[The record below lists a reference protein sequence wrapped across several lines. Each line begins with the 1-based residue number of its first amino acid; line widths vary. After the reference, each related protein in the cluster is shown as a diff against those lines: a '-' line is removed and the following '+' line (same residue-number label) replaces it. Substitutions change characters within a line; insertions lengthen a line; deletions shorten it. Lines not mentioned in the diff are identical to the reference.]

1 MESLYQMT
9 HHLHPRARIA
19 AIAAALLVSAVMPA
33 AADTAANA
41 AAQGETAKRLVSTF
55 VVASDMTEWTLSFT
69 GVLAAREEVAV
80 GAPFQEQRISSVE
93 VEVGDRVEAGQIL
106 VRLDTAMRENQ
117 LHESQGR
124 LARAKAALAQQQAK
138 AAQALAALQRAMPL
152 RQSGALSAQGYAD
165 RASTEA
171 VEREG
176 VALAQAEVDQAE
188 AQLTESR
195 RLVERNVVVAP
206 VAGVVSERHANA
218 GALTGGE
225 PLIRLIRDGEVE
237 LAAEIPEREL
247 PQLAVGQTASV
258 TLPGVAGRIPGKV
271 RLISPKID
279 RETRLGVARIAFKT
293 DTALFSGA
301 FARAAIVVAKRKAI
315 VIADSALVY
324 GGKDKT
330 SVFVVEDGK
339 VDLRPVQTGMRNN
352 GRLEI
357 RAGLKD
363 GDVVVAKSGASLR
376 DGDEVATTDI
386 GAKTGSVRP

>member
-1 MESLYQMT
+1 MT
-9 HHLHPRARIA
+9 HYLHRRAG
-19 AIAAALLVSAVMPA
+19 IAAAAVALLASAVMPA
-33 AADTAANA
+33 VADGANA
-41 AAQGETAKRLVSTF
+41 AVQAETAKRLVSTF

-69 GVLAAREEVAV
+69 GILAAREEVAV

-93 VEVGDRVEAGQIL
+93 VEVGDRVTAGQIL
-106 VRLDTAMRENQ
+106 VRLDTAMRDNQ
-117 LHESQGR
+117 LRESEGR
-124 LARAKAALAQQQAK
+124 LARANAALAQQQAK
-138 AAQALAALQRAMPL
+138 AAQALAALQRAAPL
-152 RQSGALSAQGYAD
+152 KQSGALSTQAFAD

-171 VEREG
+171 VERQG
-176 VALAQAEVDQAE
+176 VALAQAEVDQAV

-195 RLVERNVVVAP
+195 RLVERNVIVAP
-206 VAGVVSERHANA
+206 VAGVVSERNANA
-218 GALTGGE
+218 GALTGAD

-247 PQLAVGQTASV
+247 PRLAVGQAASV
-258 TLPGVAGRIPGKV
+258 SLPGVDGKIPGKV

-279 RETRLGVARIAFKT
+279 RDTRLGVARIAFET
-293 DTALFSGA
+293 DTALFPGA
-301 FARAAIVVAKRKAI
+301 FARAVVVVANRQAI

-330 SVFVVEDGK
+330 AVFVVEDGK

-357 RAGLKD
+357 RAGLKE
-363 GDVVVAKSGASLR
+363 GDVVVAKAGASLR
-376 DGDEVATTDI
+376 DGDVVATTDI

>member
-1 MESLYQMT
+1 MT
-9 HHLHPRARIA
+9 HYLHRRARIA
-19 AIAAALLVSAVMPA
+19 ALAAALLASAVLPA

-41 AAQGETAKRLVSTF
+41 AVQSETAKRLVSTF

-80 GAPFQEQRISSVE
+80 GAPFQEQRIASVE
-93 VEVGDRVEAGQIL
+93 VEVGERVEAGQIL
-106 VRLDTAMRENQ
+106 VRLDTAMRDNQ
-117 LHESQGR
+117 LRESEGR
-124 LARAKAALAQQQAK
+124 LARANAALAQQQAK
-138 AAQALAALQRAMPL
+138 AAQALAALQRATPL
-152 RQSGALSAQGYAD
+152 KQSGALSTQAFAD

-176 VALAQAEVDQAE
+176 VALAQAEVDQAA

-195 RLVERNVVVAP
+195 RLVERNVIVAP

-218 GALTGGE
+218 GALTGSD
-225 PLIRLIRDGEVE
+225 PLIKLIRDGEVE

-247 PQLAVGQTASV
+247 PQLAVGQAASV
-258 TLPGVAGRIPGKV
+258 TLPGVDGKIPGKV

-279 RETRLGVARIAFKT
+279 RDTRLGVARIAFET
-293 DTALFSGA
+293 DTALFPGS
-301 FARAAIVVAKRKAI
+301 FARAAVVMAKRQAI

-330 SVFVVEDGK
+330 AVFVVEDGK

-357 RAGLKD
+357 RSGLKE
-363 GDVVVAKSGASLR
+363 GDVVVAKAGASLR
-376 DGDEVATTDI
+376 DGDVVATTDI
-386 GAKTGSVRP
+386 GAKTGSVKP

>member
-1 MESLYQMT
+1 MT
-9 HHLHPRARIA
+9 HYLHRRAG
-19 AIAAALLVSAVMPA
+19 IAAAAVALLASAVMPA
-33 AADTAANA
+33 VADGANA
-41 AAQGETAKRLVSTF
+41 AVQAETAKRLVSTF

-69 GVLAAREEVAV
+69 GILAAREEVAV

-93 VEVGDRVEAGQIL
+93 VEVGDRVTAGQIL
-106 VRLDTAMRENQ
+106 VRLDTAMRDNQ
-117 LHESQGR
+117 LRESEGR
-124 LARAKAALAQQQAK
+124 LARANAALAQQQAK
-138 AAQALAALQRAMPL
+138 AAQALAALQRAAPL
-152 RQSGALSAQGYAD
+152 KQSGALSTQAFAD

-171 VEREG
+171 VERQG
-176 VALAQAEVDQAE
+176 VALAQAEVDQAV

-195 RLVERNVVVAP
+195 RLVERNVIVAP
-206 VAGVVSERHANA
+206 VAGVVSERNANA
-218 GALTGGE
+218 GALTGAD

-247 PQLAVGQTASV
+247 PRLAVGQAASV
-258 TLPGVAGRIPGKV
+258 SLPGMDGKIPGKV

-279 RETRLGVARIAFKT
+279 RDTRLGVARIAFET
-293 DTALFSGA
+293 DTALFPGA
-301 FARAAIVVAKRKAI
+301 FARAVVVVAKRQAI

-330 SVFVVEDGK
+330 AVFVVEDGK

-357 RAGLKD
+357 RAGLKE
-363 GDVVVAKSGASLR
+363 GDVVVAKAGASLR
-376 DGDEVATTDI
+376 DGDVVATTDI